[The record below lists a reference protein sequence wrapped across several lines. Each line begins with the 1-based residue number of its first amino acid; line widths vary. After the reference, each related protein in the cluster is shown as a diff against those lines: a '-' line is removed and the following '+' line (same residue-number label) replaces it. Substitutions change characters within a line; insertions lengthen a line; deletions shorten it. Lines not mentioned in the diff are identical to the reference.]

1 MELVYAPADILKK
14 PTISVDEDM
23 DNVVQLAEQM
33 HKIMSQNNGIG
44 LAAPQVG
51 IDKSFFIVG
60 DKTRYMLAV
69 NPKIIETSDEQVL
82 MTEGCLSFP
91 GIFLKVL
98 RPLNVVVEY
107 VNNKG
112 ETVNEKLEGMMSRVF
127 QHEYD
132 HTQGKTKLDKV
143 SKFKYNQALKKAH
156 KLMKKNMREVKNAKK
171 GN

>member
-1 MELVYAPADILKK
+1 MELVYAPAEILKK

-82 MTEGCLSFP
+82 MIEGCLSFP

-98 RPLNVVVEY
+98 RPLNAVVEY

-127 QHEYD
+127 QHETD
-132 HTQGKTKLDKV
+132 HLNGVTFDTLV
-143 SKFKYNQALKKAH
+143 SKLKLGMA
-156 KLMKKNMREVKNAKK
+156 MKKRDKRLKQN
-171 GN
+171 G

>member
-23 DNVVQLAEQM
+23 DNVVKLAQQM
-33 HKIMSQNNGIG
+33 HTIMAQNHGVG

-60 DKTRYMLAV
+60 DNTRYKLAV
-69 NPKIIETSDEQVL
+69 NPKIIETSEEQVL

-91 GIFLKVL
+91 GLFLKVL
-98 RPLNVVVEY
+98 RPLNCVVEY

-127 QHEYD
+127 QHETD
-132 HTQGKTKLDKV
+132 HLNGVTFDTLVSKLKLDM
-143 SKFKYNQALKKAH
+143 A
-156 KLMKKNMREVKNAKK
+156 MKKRDKRLKHN
-171 GN
+171 G

>member
-14 PTISVDEDM
+14 STISVDEDM

-33 HKIMSQNNGIG
+33 HTVMSQNNGVG

-60 DKTRYMLAV
+60 DKTRYKLAV
-69 NPKIIETSDEQVL
+69 NPKIIETSKEQVL

-91 GIFLKVL
+91 GLFLKVL

-107 VNNKG
+107 VNNNG

-127 QHEYD
+127 QHETD
-132 HTQGKTKLDKV
+132 HLNGITFDTLVSKLKLDM
-143 SKFKYNQALKKAH
+143 A
-156 KLMKKNMREVKNAKK
+156 MKKLNKRLKRN
-171 GN
+171 G